1 MLMRLLLVMGAIF
14 LLASQ
19 PALPDM
25 VRVTGQAAVEAGD
38 EALARRSALED
49 ALYQAALAGG
59 AQVDGFSVVDQG
71 VLTGESILLRP
82 SSRILD
88 FAIVDEFKA
97 GANYEVVI
105 DAYVGTQPDLGCA
118 VRPDVVLTAVRPH
131 IHASMRT
138 PLWMKG
144 ALEMAHDRTLDA
156 LGQTAKIR
164 ITRSNIDMGAGGHRA
179 SAVQDNFDYQTLLT
193 GRASR
198 AMAPVS
204 KLPEDAR
211 GLQLRWSS
219 DAARVNATRVTVSV
233 EARIIDPAAPSRG
246 KDMRLRHTIRL
257 APDTPWRALN
267 VVARKDQDAVA
278 DALADH
284 ISAGLVPLLAQ
295 LPCAPLVAQ
304 LEPAGQDRF
313 RVSLGAR
320 DGLTKQSLA
329 FAEGRGQAWT
339 VFRVTELAQS
349 SAIISPMNAARAP
362 DGLAGVSVRFSGGMR

>member
-1 MLMRLLLVMGAIF
+1 MLMRLLLVMGAVF
-14 LLASQ
+14 LLATQ

-25 VRVTGQAAVEAGD
+25 VRVTGRAFVEAGKQD
-38 EALARRSALED
+38 LARRTALED

-71 VLTGESILLRP
+71 VLTGDSILLRP
-82 SSRILD
+82 SSRLLD
-88 FAIVDEFKA
+88 FAIVEEYAA
-97 GANYEVVI
+97 GSQYEVVI

-118 VRPDVVLTAVRPH
+118 VRPDVELIAVRPH

-144 ALEMAHDRTLDA
+144 ALELAHDQTLDA
-156 LGQTAKIR
+156 LGRTAKIK
-164 ITRSNIDMGAGGHRA
+164 ITRSNIDITPRGRQA
-179 SAVQDNFDYQTLLT
+179 SAVQDDFDYQTLLT
-193 GRASR
+193 GRATR
-198 AMAPVS
+198 AAAPVS
-204 KLPEDAR
+204 QLPKDAR

-219 DAARVNATRVTVSV
+219 DAARVNATRVTVTV
-233 EARIIDPAAPSRG
+233 EARILDPAAPSRAG
-246 KDMRLRHTIRL
+246 GQRLRHTIRL

-267 VVARKDQDAVA
+267 VVARKDQGAVA
-278 DALADH
+278 DALAEH
-284 ISAGLVPLLAQ
+284 ISAGLMPLLAQ

-304 LEPAGQDRF
+304 LEPADEGSF
-313 RVSLGAR
+313 RVSLGER

-362 DGLAGVSVRFSGGMR
+362 DGLVGVSVRFSGGMQ